1 MRVIRK
7 TLRLMPLPRRE
18 TGLNSLFVQLGGVD
32 ETPGNAEETPLPR
45 PRLSRKAQGNQQ
57 FGVPQICRTVF

>member
-32 ETPGNAEETPLPR
+32 ETPENAEKTPLPH

-57 FGVPQICRTVF
+57 FGMSQICRTVL